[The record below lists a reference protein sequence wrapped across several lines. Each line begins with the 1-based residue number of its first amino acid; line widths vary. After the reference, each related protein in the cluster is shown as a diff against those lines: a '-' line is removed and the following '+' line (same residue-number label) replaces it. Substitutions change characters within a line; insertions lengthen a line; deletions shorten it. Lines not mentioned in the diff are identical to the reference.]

1 LPIAADNPYLG
12 VRFVNEEM
20 IPISMFIG
28 LTVVTCLFFW
38 FRFRTR
44 SDVQATIRTAL
55 EKGQELSPEIIDRL
69 GHPKQPKNKDLRNA
83 LIWIALAAAM
93 AVFGSAMPEDEDDV
107 QMIFLG
113 IAAFPFFLGIAYAI
127 MWRFSG
133 NDS

>member
-1 LPIAADNPYLG
+1 M
-12 VRFVNEEM
+12 NEEM
-20 IPISMFIG
+20 IPISMFMG
-28 LTVVTCLFFW
+28 LTVVMCLFFW
-38 FRFRTR
+38 FRFRSR

-55 EKGQELSPEIIDRL
+55 EKGHELSAEVIDRL
-69 GHPKQPKNKDLRNA
+69 GHPKPPKNKDLRMA
-83 LIWIALAAAM
+83 LVWIALAAAM
-93 AVFGSAMPEDEDDV
+93 AVFGAAIPEDEDDV